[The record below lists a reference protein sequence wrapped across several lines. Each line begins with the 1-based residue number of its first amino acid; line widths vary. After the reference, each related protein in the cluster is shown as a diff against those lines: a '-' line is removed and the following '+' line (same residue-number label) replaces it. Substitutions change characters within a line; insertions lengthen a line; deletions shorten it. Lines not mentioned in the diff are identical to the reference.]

1 MTKHSINCHIA
12 QKWASCDTTELNWTW
27 QSTFYDGLIYTV
39 YGHLFYDQLK
49 KTHIT
54 QTKANGDQTEN
65 KKQNK
70 HILMDFGVDTSV
82 QRCVVTVTILV
93 YKRYASFALWVGSV
107 S

>member
-1 MTKHSINCHIA
+1 MDLFTR
-12 QKWASCDTTELNWTW
+12 
-27 QSTFYDGLIYTV
+27 YTDIF
-39 YGHLFYDQLK
+39 FYDQLK

-70 HILMDFGVDTSV
+70 HILKDFGVDTSV

-107 S
+107 SWEEHCDFTDFRHSVTHRL